1 MTELIAAPVEGSDAA
16 EESIEIDEC
25 VCQPPVLITVQAV
38 TFSTAAGAPRPRLF
52 GRAMAGLRTMFVSTA
67 EDSPPV
73 PRHYPPRREA
83 FMEQAAM
90 MREMRR
96 L

>member
-1 MTELIAAPVEGSDAA
+1 MTELIAAPVEGSGVA
-16 EESIEIDEC
+16 EESVEIDEC

-38 TFSTAAGAPRPRLF
+38 TFSTAAGASRPRLF
-52 GRAMAGLRTMFVSTA
+52 GRAMVGLRAMFVSTPVDA
-67 EDSPPV
+67 RPV